1 MKAPRR
7 TSAQPSLSTYGWV
20 GLGSLLVGL
29 LLWEIF
35 AQASDLPAFILP
47 PPGRV
52 AERFLQTVLDG
63 SLLRHTSI
71 TLLEVL
77 LGLSVG
83 LAAGAVLGYLT
94 AKSPTL
100 ERWLTPYIVASQ
112 AVPIAAI
119 APLLVIWLGPGLISK
134 IVTCALIVFFPILV
148 NTLTGLRTVDGHL
161 RELLESYNTSRWQTF
176 VKLEFPAALPVLF
189 GGLKVGATLAVIGA
203 VVGEFVG
210 ADRGLGFLISA
221 GRGAFDTALVFVAVG
236 ALVVLAVS
244 LYGGVVLLERVLLR
258 GRP

>member
-1 MKAPRR
+1 MKAPRPS
-7 TSAQPSLSTYGWV
+7 SAQSSLSTYWWV

-29 LLWEIF
+29 LVWEVL
-35 AQASDLPAFILP
+35 ARANDLPAFILP
-47 PPGRV
+47 TPARV
-52 AERFLQTVLDG
+52 AERFLQTLLDG
-63 SLLRHTSI
+63 SLARHTAI
-71 TLLEVL
+71 TLLEVF

-119 APLLVIWLGPGLISK
+119 APLLVIWLGVGLISK
-134 IVTCALIVFFPILV
+134 VVTCALIVFFPILV
-148 NTLTGLRTVDGHL
+148 NTLTGLRTVDAQL
-161 RELLESYNTSRWQTF
+161 RELLESYNANRWQTF
-176 VKLEFPAALPVLF
+176 VKLEVPAALPVLL

-221 GRGAFDTALVFVAVG
+221 GRGAYDTALVFVAVG

-244 LYGGVVLLERVLLR
+244 L
-258 GRP
+258 

>member
-1 MKAPRR
+1 MKAPRP
-7 TSAQPSLSTYGWV
+7 SPAQSSLSTYWWV
-20 GLGSLLVGL
+20 SVSSTLFGVLA
-29 LLWEIF
+29 WEVL
-35 AQASDLPAFILP
+35 ARSSQLPAFILP
-47 PPGRV
+47 TPARV
-52 AERFLQTVLDG
+52 AERLWMTVLDG
-63 SLLRHTSI
+63 SLLRHTGI

>member
-1 MKAPRR
+1 MKAPQP
-7 TSAQPSLSTYGWV
+7 TSTQPSLSTYWWV
-20 GLGSLLVGL
+20 GLGSLVVGVVVWGIL
-29 LLWEIF
+29 ARTSE
-35 AQASDLPAFILP
+35 LPAFILP
-47 PPGRV
+47 TPARV
-52 AERFLQTVLDG
+52 AERFWQTLMNG
-63 SLLRHTSI
+63 SLMRHTGV

-77 LGLSVG
+77 LGLSAG
-83 LAAGAVLGYLT
+83 LAAGAVLGYVT

-134 IVTCALIVFFPILV
+134 VVTCALIVFFPILV
-148 NTLTGLRTVDGHL
+148 NTLTGLRTVDVHL
-161 RELLESYNTSRWQTF
+161 RELLESYNANRWQTF
-176 VKLEFPAALPVLF
+176 IKLELPAALPVLL

-221 GRGAFDTALVFVAVG
+221 GRGAYDTALVFVAVG

-244 LYGGVVLLERVLLR
+244 LYGSVALLERVLLH